1 MENPYESPRS
11 TGEPAEGDR
20 GAISAEAIGSG
31 ILGFVAAGLITGLV
45 SVALLVVV
53 PAVVGG
59 QYAAV
64 PGFIAACVSPGI
76 AGPLVGIALW
86 AATRKRARP
95 FGRGAL
101 VLGVTCFLVV
111 GGCLLMLVGL
121 G

>member
-1 MENPYESPRS
+1 MENPYESPQS

-20 GAISAEAIGSG
+20 GAIGAKAIGSG
-31 ILGFVAAGLITGLV
+31 ILGFVAAGLITGVV
-45 SVALLVVV
+45 SVALGV
-53 PAVVGG
+53 AAEVGSSS
-59 QYAAV
+59 QYV
-64 PGFIAACVSPGI
+64 NFTGLIVACVSPGI